1 MSDTART
8 NLPPQTTEHRGFDVL
23 SFLARYGTLIAL
35 LVLVLINLAFTRN
48 FATLQTLNVN
58 LTQVCTI
65 VIVATGMTLVIATG
79 GIDLSV
85 GSIMAIAGALAPL
98 IFLNPIFGPNV
109 ALAVALGMAA
119 AIVAATLCGLFN
131 GWLVAQ
137 FRIQPIVATLVL
149 FIAGRGIAQAMTNSN
164 LQVFKVPE
172 FQWIGLARPF
182 GIPVQVMIMV
192 VLVLAAAWMLRRTV
206 FGRSILA
213 TGGNE
218 RAAALAG
225 IAVKPV
231 KLAVYAISGF
241 CAGIAGL
248 VVIAINSA
256 SDANLVGMG
265 MELDAIAAVAV
276 GGTLLSGGKAT
287 IIGTLIGA
295 LTIQLVRYTLLANG
309 VPDAA
314 ALVVKAGIIIL
325 AVWLQQQGRQA

>member
-1 MSDTART
+1 MTGVTHNRSEPSSARFDTF
-8 NLPPQTTEHRGFDVL
+8 G
-23 SFLARYGTLIAL
+23 FLARYGTLIAL
-35 LVLVLINLAFTRN
+35 LALVVFNLAFTRN

-65 VIVATGMTLVIATG
+65 VIVATGMTLVIASG

-85 GSIMAIAGALAPL
+85 GSMMAIAGALAPL
-98 IFLNPIFGPNV
+98 IFLSPLFGGNV
-109 ALAVALGMAA
+109 ALAVAVAMAA
-119 AIVAATLCGLFN
+119 AILVATLCGLFN

-164 LQVFKVPE
+164 LQVFRVPE
-172 FQWIGLARPF
+172 FQWIGLGRPF
-182 GIPVQVMIMV
+182 GIPVQVVIMV
-192 VLVLAAAWMLRRTV
+192 VLVLLAAWMLKRTT

-218 RAAALAG
+218 RAAELAG
-225 IAVKPV
+225 IAVKRT
-231 KLAVYAISGF
+231 KLVVYAISGF

-256 SDANLVGMG
+256 SDANLVGLG

-276 GGTLLSGGKAT
+276 GGTLLVGGRAT
-287 IIGTLIGA
+287 IVGTLLGA

-314 ALVVKAGIIIL
+314 ALIVKAAIIAI
-325 AVWLQQQGRQA
+325 AVWLQQQRRL

>member
-1 MSDTART
+1 MTDALQARAPAHGRVFADP
-8 NLPPQTTEHRGFDVL
+8 LA
-23 SFLARYGTLIAL
+23 FLARYGTVIAL
-35 LVLVLINLAFTRN
+35 VLLIVFNLIFTRN

-65 VIVATGMTLVIATG
+65 VIVAVGMTLVIATG

-85 GSIMAIAGALAPL
+85 GSMMAIAGALAPL
-98 IFLNPIFGPNV
+98 IFLNPIFGGNV
-109 ALAVALGMAA
+109 ALAVSVAMVA

-172 FQWIGLARPF
+172 FQWIGLGRPF
-182 GIPVQVMIMV
+182 GIPVQVLIMI
-192 VLVLAAAWMLRRTV
+192 VLVAAAAWMLRRTL

-218 RAAALAG
+218 KAAELAG
-225 IAVKPV
+225 VAVKRT

-256 SDANLVGMG
+256 SDANLVGLG

-276 GGTLLSGGKAT
+276 GGTLLTGGTAT
-287 IIGTLIGA
+287 IIGTLLGA

-325 AVWLQQQGRQA
+325 AVWLQQQGRRS

>member
-1 MSDTART
+1 V
-8 NLPPQTTEHRGFDVL
+8 TEAASSRSEGPYSGFDFFD
-23 SFLARYGTLIAL
+23 FLARYGTLIAL
-35 LVLVLINLAFTRN
+35 LLLIGFNLAFTRN

-85 GSIMAIAGALAPL
+85 GSMMAIAGATAPL
-98 IFLNPIFGPNV
+98 IFLSPVFGDNTG
-109 ALAVALGMAA
+109 LAVAVAVVV
-119 AIVAATLCGLFN
+119 AIGAATLCGLFN
-131 GWLVAQ
+131 GWLIAQ
-137 FRIQPIVATLVL
+137 FRVQPIVATLVL

-164 LQVFKVPE
+164 LQVFRVPE
-172 FQWIGLARPF
+172 FQWIGLGRPL
-182 GIPVQVMIMV
+182 GIPVQVIIMV
-192 VLVLAAAWMLRRTV
+192 ILVLFVAWMLRRTL

-218 RAAALAG
+218 RAAELSG
-225 IAVKPV
+225 VAVKRT
-231 KLAVYAISGF
+231 KIAVYAISGF

-256 SDANLVGMG
+256 SDANLVGLG

-276 GGTLLSGGKAT
+276 GGTLLVGGRAT
-287 IIGTLIGA
+287 ILGTLLGA

-314 ALVVKAGIIIL
+314 ALIVKAAIIVF
-325 AVWLQQQGRQA
+325 AVWLQQQRRA

>member
-1 MSDTART
+1 VTEIVKDRSVRDRAGGLSLSD
-8 NLPPQTTEHRGFDVL
+8 
-23 SFLARYGTLIAL
+23 FLARYGTLVAL
-35 LVLVLINLAFTRN
+35 LLLIAFNLAFTRN

-65 VIVATGMTLVIATG
+65 VIVAIGMTLVIATG

-98 IFLNPIFGPNV
+98 IFLSPIFGGNV
-109 ALAVALGMAA
+109 ALAVAA
-119 AIVAATLCGLFN
+119 AIVAAVLAATLCGLFN

-149 FIAGRGIAQAMTNSN
+149 FIAGRGIAQALTNSN
-164 LQVFKVPE
+164 LQVFRVPE

-182 GIPVQVMIMV
+182 GIPVQVMIMAVLV
-192 VLVLAAAWMLRRTV
+192 VLAAWMLRRTA
-206 FGRSILA
+206 FGRAILA

-218 RAAALAG
+218 RAAELAG
-225 IAVKPV
+225 VPV
-231 KLAVYAISGF
+231 RRTKLAVYAISGF

-248 VVIAINSA
+248 VIIAINSA
-256 SDANLVGMG
+256 SDANLVGLG

-276 GGTLLSGGKAT
+276 GGTLLVGGRAT
-287 IIGTLIGA
+287 IVGTLIGA

-309 VPDAA
+309 VPDSVARI
-314 ALVVKAGIIIL
+314 VKAAIIVL
-325 AVWLQQQGRQA
+325 AVWLQQRRRGT